1 MAKVSASI
9 VSDFDAPPATGTS
22 KSQVIWF
29 VQQLDFFVVSETGVV
44 IVVPALLVSWY
55 LFASHVI
62 TLPPHFAVSASQHV
76 EASLEPQVSVAQKKF
91 SGVPLSFCP
100 AAHKEPCPVHA
111 CLAVQQLDFFV
122 ASVTGVAISVPALL
136 VSWYLFASHVITLPP
151 HFVVSGSQH
160 VEASAVV
167 QLLVVQ

>member
-1 MAKVSASI
+1 LT
-9 VSDFDAPPATGTS
+9 FFPAG
-22 KSQVIWF
+22 QEEYPAHVPLL

-122 ASVTGVAISVPALL
+122 ASVTGVAISVPAFAE
-136 VSWYLFASHVITLPP
+136 SQYMFASHASAVTPP

-167 QLLVVQ
+167 QLLVAQ